1 MTAIIPSTQDTQL
14 DLRATNAKEFRALL
28 GRIRDAAG
36 LSGGQIATKT
46 GMPRSTAYALT
57 DTNRPGLPSNEDQ
70 IRVFV
75 EACGLTATQVD
86 NVRDLWLKLHNEQ
99 ENAKNAS
106 KAADTRARLTANGE
120 PLFGTAAHAAVTELL
135 TGIVLHEGT
144 RDVVDRDAMARD
156 VVSQL
161 LRPRTRPRRCDQRPK
176 RATTPLDLMHY
187 ILADEDR
194 YQRALTLVK
203 LLSALAVVFVTG
215 VVAIAV
221 LVPSTATYLGTGLV
235 AVLIVAAVALSGK
248 GLRVRLS
255 KGTGTGT

>member
-1 MTAIIPSTQDTQL
+1 MQDTQL

-46 GMPRSTAYALT
+46 RMPRSTAYALT

-70 IRVFV
+70 IRGFV

-99 ENAKNAS
+99 ENAKNA
-106 KAADTRARLTANGE
+106 KAADTRARLTSNGE
-120 PLFGTAAHAAVTELL
+120 PLSVTTAHAAATEWL
-135 TGIVLHEGT
+135 TGIVLHEG
-144 RDVVDRDAMARD
+144 DRDPVARD
-156 VVSQL
+156 AVAEF
-161 LRPRTRPRRCDQRPK
+161 LRLGWTPTRPCDQRPK
-176 RATTPLDLMHY
+176 RAKTPLDLVHY
-187 ILADEDR
+187 ILADEGR

-203 LLSALAVVFVTG
+203 LLSALAFVFVAG

-235 AVLIVAAVALSGK
+235 AVLIVAAGALSGK

-255 KGTGTGT
+255 KGAGSR